1 MIDKLKLQLDRFVPY
16 TNFVGHNLF
25 VLQSPWESDC
35 ISITK
40 ALMYTEY
47 EIKTSKS
54 DFRSDFRKVSSKYGN
69 GINEHAYYQGDQFRK
84 WRREEIPRPKYFYFV
99 TPKDLLDLSEIP
111 DHCGLLELGTYKL
124 KVKKKAPL
132 LKSKKLSSR
141 QFYNLATKVSRKR
154 V

>member
-1 MIDKLKLQLDRFVPY
+1 MIDKLKLQLNRFVPH

-25 VLQSPWESDC
+25 VLKSPWECDC

-40 ALMYTEY
+40 TLMYTEY

-54 DFRSDFRKVSSKYGN
+54 DFKIDFQKVSCKYSN
-69 GINEHAYYQGDQFRK
+69 GINKHEYYSEEQFRK

-124 KVKKKAPL
+124 RIRKKAPV
-132 LKSKKLSSR
+132 LKSKKLSAR